1 MGKHYRKESKKSRI
15 IKITILFLLAAAAL
29 YAAAAFVARH
39 ERRPSVEAP
48 ISTSADK
55 DEEKVAEKEDFGER
69 YAGGEKRADNEHPSV
84 EKKELEEKATT
95 AFERSADKKISQGQ
109 KRAAYEEPEERKYSG
124 PLPLLAIIVD
134 DGGFRLDYAKRAAT
148 LSLPL
153 TWAIIPYQPCSKK
166 MLELAKEKEI
176 PALLHLP
183 MQAITDRDAS
193 RYIIGKGMSAGEVRK
208 KTADALASL
217 SGVIGVNNHRG
228 SMSTADDS
236 LMSPFLDE
244 LKERSL
250 IFVDS
255 RTIGSSVAYAAARK
269 KGVPALKNGGFID
282 NVSDKKAIETAFAN
296 VLPAAK
302 KKGHLVIIC
311 HFRPATLLFLEE
323 LDKKYENLPVRFVT
337 VPEMIELLDAQG
349 EERKSDISNNLKKE
363 MEK

>member
-1 MGKHYRKESKKSRI
+1 MLGRYYRNDDGKGGKIKLILVLVLSFTAVYFSAAFLVPRLNLLSDMAVLIMGKDNTEE
-15 IKITILFLLAAAAL
+15 TILEKVSDED
-29 YAAAAFVARH
+29 YGVSSEGEKTIARH
-39 ERRPSVEAP
+39 FDERVQPEEQEAM
-48 ISTSADK
+48 
-55 DEEKVAEKEDFGER
+55 EAESDAVGDGIFI
-69 YAGGEKRADNEHPSV
+69 
-84 EKKELEEKATT
+84 
-95 AFERSADKKISQGQ
+95 DKKMQVHEVDLAEDKHSAQ
-109 KRAAYEEPEERKYSG
+109 R
-124 PLPLLAIIVD
+124 PLVSIIVN

-193 RYIIGKGMSAGEVRK
+193 QYIIGKGMSAGEVRK

-323 LDKKYENLPVRFVT
+323 LDKKYENLPARFVT

-349 EERKSDISNNLKKE
+349 GGEKK
-363 MEK
+363 